1 MDEAYTGEGDMTEI
15 TTGYLR
21 SLADDL
27 TQHSQQQGAS
37 LIGKDAHSIN
47 RAINRLYDQLPED
60 MKRETREIF
69 VAPYV
74 TSEEVELLCELPQMI
89 LNSGLPR
96 LKQQTMLKELS
107 DLYREYTE
115 V

>member
-1 MDEAYTGEGDMTEI
+1 MAEI

-21 SLADDL
+21 SLADSL
-27 TQHSQQQGAS
+27 TERNQKQAAS
-37 LIGKDAHSIN
+37 LIGKDATRIN

-69 VAPYV
+69 VNPYV
-74 TSEEVELLCELPQMI
+74 TSEEVELLSELPQMI
-89 LNSGLPR
+89 INSRLPK

-115 V
+115 A